1 MFRVNGER
9 GRRCRSSSS
18 FFLLPFVTCLVIL
31 GVRMFLLRVSL
42 NMLLRIV
49 REGGAFYFLFNCFS
63 SISES
68 NCFPTPSKFRVGIMI
83 GLLPAKDVIVVVYAR
98 M

>member
-1 MFRVNGER
+1 MKEDGDVDLRPL
-9 GRRCRSSSS
+9 

-49 REGGAFYFLFNCFS
+49 RGGGFLFF
-63 SISES
+63 
-68 NCFPTPSKFRVGIMI
+68 V
-83 GLLPAKDVIVVVYAR
+83 
-98 M
+98 

>member
-1 MFRVNGER
+1 MKEDGDVDLRPL
-9 GRRCRSSSS
+9 

-49 REGGAFYFLFNCFS
+49 REGGLSIFCLTVFL
-63 SISES
+63 
-68 NCFPTPSKFRVGIMI
+68 
-83 GLLPAKDVIVVVYAR
+83 L
-98 M
+98 